1 MRLMCDVDV
10 TVYAK
15 GKTFND
21 SVRLEF
27 EDQQFA
33 EFDFGKFFQ
42 DMMRKLSPDLVD
54 VYPKER
60 IIFDIRRIHKAIQD
74 PETLKSAYTR

>member
-1 MRLMCDVDV
+1 MRLMCDMDV

-21 SVRLEF
+21 SVRVEF

-33 EFDFGKFFQ
+33 EFDFGKFFA
-42 DMMRKLSPDLVD
+42 DVMRRLHPDLVD

-60 IIFDIRRIHKAIQD
+60 IIFDIRRIHKAD
-74 PETLKSAYTR
+74 NTPEDMKRAYTR